1 MKKIIA
7 TAVIGMGILSSGM
20 AVASDGT
27 ITINGLVTTTSC
39 DVSVDGGTGDATV
52 TLPDVSSVQLAETG
66 DVAGAKDFSFALTGC
81 STGGKVRAYFE
92 NDNVNLAT
100 GNLENEVVSNEGGA
114 TNVQVQITDGEGT
127 RIDLASTTQTNNPYI
142 DIADDAAT
150 LPYKAQYVSSNGQV
164 IAGLVNTNLV
174 YTLEYQ

>member
-39 DVSVDGGTGDATV
+39 NVTVDGGTADATV

-66 DVAGAKDFSFALTGC
+66 DVAGAKDFTFALTGC
-81 STGGKVRAYFE
+81 TTGGKVRAYFE
-92 NDNVNLAT
+92 NDNVNSGT
-100 GNLENEVVSNEGGA
+100 GNLDNSTLPGDGGA
-114 TNVQVQITDGEGT
+114 TNVQVQITDGAGT
-127 RIDLASTTQTNNPYI
+127 RIDLASAAQANNPYV
-142 DIADDAAT
+142 DITDDAAT